1 MNFNIKRE
9 GYFMKM
15 SNKKLLLI
23 LAVSIL
29 VVSLLGLL
37 GRQLPVQ
44 ADYPSFVPDAL
55 SQRNKPIPGQRRQRR
70 PVEQNFNPEDFYSSP
85 KSAYSWP
92 KFPAPRV
99 AKSFSDE
106 QRQLIWESLAQAQEL
121 LQRKEV
127 YDCIGKYVNNGYFG
141 TNPKGAVEIFLTQYP
156 VNDRAL
162 GRPRRVYISKM
173 YEENKI
179 LGQAILGLTIQ
190 QPNERAKDFAL
201 SLNAYNLSN
210 PRFNKNT
217 WAGVIVHEILHNW
230 NYDHVDNVVINSETN
245 QTNVAGNFVYESGWC
260 VAREGRDKEPGTF
273 GLTGSGG
280 ADVFVD

>member
-1 MNFNIKRE
+1 
-9 GYFMKM
+9 MKM
-15 SNKKLLLI
+15 SNKKFSLI

-29 VVSLLGLL
+29 VLSPLGLL
-37 GRQLPVQ
+37 VRQLSVQ
-44 ADYPSFVPDAL
+44 AGCPRFLCLTKQS
-55 SQRNKPIPGQRRQRR
+55 IPGGRVQRK
-70 PVEQNFNPEDFYSSP
+70 FYSSP
-85 KSAYSWP
+85 SGYSWP
-92 KFPAPRV
+92 KFPEPLV
-99 AKSFSDE
+99 DQSFSDE
-106 QRQLIWESLAQAQEL
+106 QRQLIWKSLAKAQEL

-127 YDCIGKYVNNGYFG
+127 YDCIGKYVNNGYDG

-173 YEENKI
+173 YEENNV
-179 LGQAILGLTIQ
+179 LGEATLGLTIQ
-190 QPNERAKDFAL
+190 QPNKRAKDFAL

-210 PRFNKNT
+210 PRLNKNT